1 MAETRVQNLTYAAP
15 RETARYQKS
24 ALVVGALFLVIFIVG
39 AFLPPAMGGGLDQ
52 FFHSYLVGFVFW
64 LGVSMGCLG
73 LLMLQHLTGGAWGL
87 VIRRVLEAGTR
98 VLPLLLL
105 LFLPIA
111 IFGLPHLYQ
120 WMHRTE
126 ITELP
131 LRRVLDAKSG
141 YLNFNFFLIRAAVY
155 FAIWLVLMF
164 LLNKWSAEQ
173 DRTADRSYSKKMTAL
188 RRRSLQLIG

>member
-24 ALVVGALFLVIFIVG
+24 ALVVGADFLVLFIVG
-39 AFLPPAMGGGLDQ
+39 AFLPPTMGGGLDQ

-105 LFLPIA
+105 LWAALLASGSCSSTAMLGCKQRWPND
-111 IFGLPHLYQ
+111 PE
-120 WMHRTE
+120 R
-126 ITELP
+126 EL
-131 LRRVLDAKSG
+131 
-141 YLNFNFFLIRAAVY
+141 
-155 FAIWLVLMF
+155 
-164 LLNKWSAEQ
+164 
-173 DRTADRSYSKKMTAL
+173 AL
-188 RRRSLQLIG
+188 CSWASHRSLPSSL